1 MWSLSQLEISL
12 LAEYQ
17 KKIVKNQQRDTKR
30 SKPADYSL
38 KMPTLNKSAIRLIKW
53 SSHSMMPY

>member
-17 KKIVKNQQRDTKR
+17 KKIVKNQQRDTK
-30 SKPADYSL
+30 AEQAGWLFLENAYSE
-38 KMPTLNKSAIRLIKW
+38 
-53 SSHSMMPY
+53 

>member
-38 KMPTLNKSAIRLIKW
+38 KMPTLNKSAIRLIK
-53 SSHSMMPY
+53 

>member
-17 KKIVKNQQRDTKR
+17 KKLWKISKETQKR